1 MARPIRN
8 TPILTGSDA
17 TMFIHTADSFPTE
30 SERLSERTRLEASVT
45 KFKSMLAKLPR

>member
-17 TMFIHTADSFPTE
+17 TLFIQTADSFPSE
-30 SERLSERTRLEASVT
+30 SARSLERNRIEASVT
-45 KFKSMLAKLPR
+45 KFKSMLAKLPS

>member
-17 TMFIHTADSFPTE
+17 TLFIRAADRFPSE
-30 SERLSERTRLEASVT
+30 SARTSERTRLEASVN
-45 KFKSMLAKLPR
+45 KFKSMLAKLPK

>member
-17 TMFIHTADSFPTE
+17 TLFIQTADRIPTDSARI
-30 SERLSERTRLEASVT
+30 SERARIEASVN
-45 KFKSMLAKLPR
+45 KFKSMLAKLPK

>member
-17 TMFIHTADSFPTE
+17 TLFIQTADRFPSKSARAT
-30 SERLSERTRLEASVT
+30 ERTRLEASVN
-45 KFKSMLAKLPR
+45 KFKSMLAKLPK

>member
-17 TMFIHTADSFPTE
+17 TLFIRTADSFPSE
-30 SERLSERTRLEASVT
+30 SARISERTRLEASVS
-45 KFKSMLAKLPR
+45 KFKSMLAKLPK